1 MDRRFSALNI
11 YYNLLYKIP
20 FRPQCMAKYIYAI
33 GCRLVAKKNA
43 PIDLEDEISTSTRRS
58 NGFIPNLIPFLPV

>member
-1 MDRRFSALNI
+1 
-11 YYNLLYKIP
+11 
-20 FRPQCMAKYIYAI
+20 MAKYIYAI